1 MARRRIQG
9 ELTDSP
15 AYALDVST
23 QGGKVWLKTAEHG
36 PVNLSFWMEPEQ
48 ARELGFA
55 LLGYAE
61 TANDFRAL
69 HQQVQ
74 RPDLATQVATGELS

>member
-1 MARRRIQG
+1 MARRRVQG
-9 ELTDSP
+9 ESDAP
-15 AYALDVST
+15 AYALEVSA
-23 QGGKVWLKTAEHG
+23 QGGKVWLQTAEHG

-61 TANDFRAL
+61 TANDHRAL
-69 HQQVQ
+69 QQQVQ
-74 RPDLATQVATGELS
+74 RPDLATQVAMGELS